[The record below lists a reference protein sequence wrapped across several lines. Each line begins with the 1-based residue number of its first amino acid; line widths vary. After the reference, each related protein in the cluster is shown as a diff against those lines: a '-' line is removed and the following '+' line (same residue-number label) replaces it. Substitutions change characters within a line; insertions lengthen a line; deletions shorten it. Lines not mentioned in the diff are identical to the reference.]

1 MRATPGDRPASAH
14 ATRSSRWD
22 PPCTSEIIGPDPDQ
36 PAPQQPRTFGIDA
49 LTAPRLVTWAAKSG
63 SLEDL
68 VRDAQTHGIMFGAVG
83 SGSRKT
89 PQGTLLQWRYTSPR
103 TVIADGLVP
112 FFIDWGKTPHPA
124 ASAAQGATI
133 IALRAEHP
141 DAERVQQILTQLG
154 LDLSRHERSRPRPH
168 RGCPESAWAR
178 RIAVNEHVHRING
191 GLGGSRGGWT
201 HHAPDARCP
210 RSPVRPGVSTGGA
223 GRRGGRSVR

>member
-1 MRATPGDRPASAH
+1 MCVLAALVMLMPDGWIVNAQEGLLAKVDHLVYAAPTLQAGIDHIEQLFGVRATPGGQHPGVGTRNALVALGPAVYL
-14 ATRSSRWD
+14 
-22 PPCTSEIIGPDPDQ
+22 EIIGPDPDQ

-154 LDLSRHERSRPRPH
+154 LDLHVTKGPDP
-168 RGCPESAWAR
+168 AL
-178 RIAVNEHVHRING
+178 IAVVQ
-191 GLGGSRGGWT
+191 SPRG
-201 HHAPDARCP
+201 RVEL
-210 RSPVRPGVSTGGA
+210 R
-223 GRRGGRSVR
+223 